1 VVLTKQH
8 KIFRESFI
16 LFSVLLVAFISFFI
30 HGQEDQSAVSELTN
44 RSESSKSWVN
54 LIFLSD
60 LIVYK
65 GFGLASFL
73 FVRLFFLTGIFFDI
87 DISANTE
94 RNLVLGSI
102 AIIVLSVLFGFAT
115 SVPELGGTV
124 GYELN
129 LFLQDYRKT
138 GTL

>member
-1 VVLTKQH
+1 L
-8 KIFRESFI
+8 
-16 LFSVLLVAFISFFI
+16 LLVAFISFFL

-44 RSESSKSWVN
+44 RSETVQNGWVN
-54 LIFLSD
+54 LVLLSD

-73 FVRLFFLTGIFFDI
+73 FVRLFFLTGIFLI
-87 DISANTE
+87 LDISAN
-94 RNLVLGSI
+94 RLKGIWFWDLF
-102 AIIVLSVLFGFAT
+102 AIVLSVLFGFAT

-129 LFLQDYRKT
+129 LFLQDYRKKQ
-138 GTL
+138 GHS